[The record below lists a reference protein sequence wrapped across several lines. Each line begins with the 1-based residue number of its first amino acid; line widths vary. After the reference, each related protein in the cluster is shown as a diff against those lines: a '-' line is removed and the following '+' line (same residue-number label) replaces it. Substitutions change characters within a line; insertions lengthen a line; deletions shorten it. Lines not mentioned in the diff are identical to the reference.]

1 MVDPSETLVRKHY
14 PPEFKTEAVKLVLQ
28 QGYTC
33 KQAGQQLGVPKKTLA
48 NWVRPHRKQER
59 AAQIAAGLQID
70 DPAALRS
77 RIAELEKQLRR
88 AEMEREILKKATA
101 YFAKESL

>member
-1 MVDPSETLVRKHY
+1 MSEQTETLVRKHY
-14 PPEFKTEAVKLVLQ
+14 PPEFKVEAVKLVLQ

-48 NWVRPHRKQER
+48 NWVRPHRKR
-59 AAQIAAGLQID
+59 DRSAQIAAGLKVD
-70 DPAALRS
+70 DPQALKA

-88 AEMEREILKKATA
+88 TEMEREILKKATA